1 MMAYNNNYENIE
13 SSIFNDNYGNQD
25 DINNTSLNIDVEVLP
40 PVKTSSMSNNLV
52 ACLDNNEI
60 DKSNISQMLVLL
72 KNIVEDN
79 VTTIAYMKRLDG
91 RLDKIEK
98 AMRDV
103 TYGRNNVNQLDD
115 DFLTLFPIPDI
126 DCLKNI
132 EEKIKND
139 EEFKLKL
146 NNLVMSIDGTDVKN
160 FVKRTAIRLFS
171 NDLSSKCSWYGH
183 KNNFKLQNL
192 GIINIMKEISKHYFK
207 NTDIVFETNI
217 KEWFRH
223 GAQRVQR
230 DNKNHN

>member
-1 MMAYNNNYENIE
+1 MYSVMIQ
-13 SSIFNDNYGNQD
+13 FVLGNHD
-25 DINNTSLNIDVEVLP
+25 DINNTSLNIGVEVLP
-40 PVKTSSMSNNLV
+40 PVKTTSMNNNLV

-60 DKSNISQMLVLL
+60 DKAEIKFSKSNISQMLVLL

-79 VTTIAYMKRLDG
+79 FTTIAYMKRLDG

-98 AMRDV
+98 AIRDM
-103 TYGRNNVNQLDD
+103 TYGRNNVSQLDD
-115 DFLTLFPIPDI
+115 DFLTLFPIPNI
-126 DCLKNI
+126 DSLKNI

-160 FVKRTAIRLFS
+160 FVKRTAIRLIS

-217 KEWFRH
+217 KERFRH

-230 DNKNHN
+230 DNKNHD